1 MEDKKKLVQEKYAN
15 IAGQSK
21 EFNAGSCCG
30 ATGCCGDGS
39 YTIFSEDYSN
49 LDGYNPDADM
59 NLGCG
64 IPTSFANIK
73 PGDTVIDLG
82 SGAGNDCFVA
92 RAMVGDSGQVIGID
106 FTKEMIEKAI
116 DNADKLGFKNVQF
129 RLGDIENMP
138 VTTNKADVVISNCVI
153 NLVPDKEKVF
163 SEIYRVLKGGG
174 HFCISDVVLVGEDLP
189 PAIQE
194 AAEMYAGCVSGALH
208 MDDYLGII
216 VKTGF
221 ESLKV
226 LKKKPIVIPDEI
238 LGMYLDSDGIK
249 DFKSS
254 GTGIFSI
261 TVYAE
266 KPKTCCCGCDC

>member
-1 MEDKKKLVQEKYAN
+1 MEDKKKIVQEKYAN

-64 IPTSFANIK
+64 IPTDFANIK

-106 FTKEMIEKAI
+106 FTKKMIEKAMT
-116 DNADKLGFKNVQF
+116 NADKLNFKNVQF
-129 RLGDIENMP
+129 RFGDIENMP
-138 VTTNKADVVISNCVI
+138 VTANKADVVISNCVI
-153 NLVPDKEKVF
+153 NLVPDKAKAF
-163 SEIYRVLKGGG
+163 AEIYRVLKSGG
-174 HFCISDVVLVGEDLP
+174 HFCISDVVLRGDLP
-189 PAIQE
+189 QSIKE
-194 AAEMYAGCVSGALH
+194 AAAMYAGCVAGALQI
-208 MDDYLGII
+208 DEYLEII
-216 VKTGF
+216 AKNGF
-221 ESLKV
+221 TNLKV
-226 LKKKPIVIPDEI
+226 QKEKPIIIPDEI